1 LARVILSAQEIEII
15 CRYLQLENLE
25 IVLRPTWGSKNPDFR
40 ENLHGELKKRMAKA
54 YPFSDSSISHCP
66 SMGGFAFTTF
76 DSDHVLQIGFDIE
89 EDARVRTETAQR
101 ICETLA
107 EYQEAPSNA
116 SLWTAK
122 EAAFKCLKGPRQPL
136 VVSAVELTN
145 WQTVDSRFETAE
157 AKDPHQFNYAR
168 IQGIVVKKPPYT
180 LTFFVAR
187 A

>member
-1 LARVILSAQEIEII
+1 MILSAQDIEII
-15 CRYLQLENLE
+15 RRYLQLENLE
-25 IVLRPTWGSKNPDFR
+25 IVLRPNWGSTHADYR
-40 ENLHGELKKRMAKA
+40 ESLHGELKKRMAKA

-76 DSDHVLQIGFDIE
+76 DSNHVLQIGFDIE
-89 EDARVRTETAQR
+89 EDARVRPETAKR
-101 ICETLA
+101 ICETLK
-107 EYQEAPSNA
+107 EYQAAPSNA

-122 EAAFKCLKGPRQPL
+122 EAAFKCLKGPKQPL

-145 WQTVDSRFETAE
+145 WKTVDSQFETAE
-157 AKDPHQFNYAR
+157 VQNPHQFNYAR
-168 IQGIVVKKPPYT
+168 IQGIIVKKHPYS